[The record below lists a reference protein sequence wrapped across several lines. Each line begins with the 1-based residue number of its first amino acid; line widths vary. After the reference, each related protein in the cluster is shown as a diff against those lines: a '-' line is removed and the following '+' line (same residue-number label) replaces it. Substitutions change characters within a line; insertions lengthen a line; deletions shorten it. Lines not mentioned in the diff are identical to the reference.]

1 MAKFYGKI
9 GYSFTGETVPGVWVD
24 DFIEKDVVGDWL
36 KNTRQLVNSNQVN
49 DDITVNNLVSIVADP
64 YALSN
69 FTSIIYCIWKGV
81 KVNVNSV
88 EIQHPRII
96 LSLGGEYNEQST

>member
-1 MAKFYGKI
+1 MRWAGKV
-9 GYSFTGETVPGVWVD
+9 GFRFTVKGEHSVWTEE
-24 DFIEKDVVGDWL
+24 IKERNYKGDVVR
-36 KNTRQLVNSNQVN
+36 NTYRNSQGESIN
-49 DDITVNNLVSIVADP
+49 DNIAVNNSISIVADP

-81 KVNVNSV
+81 KVKVNSV